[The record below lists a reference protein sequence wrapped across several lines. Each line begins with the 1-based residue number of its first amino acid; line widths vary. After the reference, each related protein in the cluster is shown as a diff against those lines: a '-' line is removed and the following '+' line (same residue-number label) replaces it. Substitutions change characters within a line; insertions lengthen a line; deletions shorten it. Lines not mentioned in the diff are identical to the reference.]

1 LTWATAK
8 ATVNAAVALVTAP
21 ASTIAVAPGLYDEV
35 VNEPSNQGVLGAE
48 NTIFGDTYEQIF
60 DSGGNTHGHGI
71 GHVLIYRAGGNPLYW
86 ISAGTTDEINYWDF
100 TQIVCWSGSGV
111 PIGFRNKSNGTTV
124 NRLHDCMG
132 WGLGNSGVTLQ
143 TDVND
148 NQVMKAYRCVGIANT
163 NGFYCATNKTSP
175 FTTVPTIFL
184 HACVGIGAGFANSG
198 GNLNLGLRIGGS
210 STAQYTH
217 TKLVNCAGF
226 AMDLISPFSAGIGG
240 FSKSYLKTNVIR
252 NWAQGYYGYA
262 HMSNGGT
269 SSDNK
274 GQEFGGGAVHDTD
287 AACNC
292 SAQTPEPGHVWIRP
306 RLARW
311 SVLRDAL
318 ADFSGSLSGEEQ
330 YDIQGHA
337 LEQTIGPEED
347 IGVTYLLQPAGY
359 DHGNDL
365 RGMFYGGATRFIR
378 RQLTR
383 FSF

>member
-1 LTWATAK
+1 
-8 ATVNAAVALVTAP
+8 
-21 ASTIAVAPGLYDEV
+21 
-35 VNEPSNQGVLGAE
+35 
-48 NTIFGDTYEQIF
+48 
-60 DSGGNTHGHGI
+60 
-71 GHVLIYRAGGNPLYW
+71 
-86 ISAGTTDEINYWDF
+86 
-100 TQIVCWSGSGV
+100 
-111 PIGFRNKSNGTTV
+111 
-124 NRLHDCMG
+124 MG

-143 TDVND
+143 TDVNDNQVIKAYRCVGIANTNGFYCATDVND

-365 RGMFYGGATRFIR
+365 RGMFYTAPLDGTPGSEPDPAGPPAPPGPGAGGATRFIR